1 MKILHIVA
9 GDLSGGAARGAY
21 WLHQGLLDLG
31 VDSKIMLSGK
41 SNIDD
46 ATVFAL
52 SNNKF
57 SKIKSIFRAQIDPLI
72 LRAYKDRQANIYST
86 GLFGLDFTKLEYYK
100 QADIIHLHW
109 VNAGF
114 VNIKHLKKIDKPII
128 WTLRDMWPLTGG
140 CHYSLDCERFKVGCG
155 LCPQLG
161 SHSSTDLS
169 RWVYKRK
176 VKYIP
181 TALTVV
187 GISHWLTDQ
196 AKNSII
202 FKNHLCTTIL
212 NNINTKEFHKIDKY
226 EAKKILGLSTDKKIV
241 LCGSTNIKDF
251 YKGFQKYIDALAYL
265 NKDNIFL
272 CFFGRFDPALINRF
286 GFEYK
291 SFGYLNDNISLNL
304 VYAAADVFVAP
315 SVQEAFGKTLAEA
328 QCSGTPVVCFDA
340 TGPKDIVEHKMTGY
354 KATPFDSID
363 LAKGIDW
370 VLNAVNYEELCQNAR
385 EKVLRDFD
393 SQIIA
398 TKYIKLYKESLK

>member
-31 VDSKIMLSGK
+31 VDSKIILSGK

-46 ATVFAL
+46 PSVFAL

-57 SKIKSIFRAQIDPLI
+57 NKIKSIFRAQIDPLI
-72 LRAYKDRQANIYST
+72 LRAYKDREANNYST
-86 GLFGLDFTKLEYYK
+86 GLFGLDFTKTDQYK

-109 VNAGF
+109 INAGF
-114 VNIKHLKKIDKPII
+114 VNIKHLKKINKPII

-155 LCPQLG
+155 FCPQLG

-181 TALTVV
+181 KTLIVV
-187 GISHWLTDQ
+187 GISHWLTNQ
-196 AKNSII
+196 ARQSII
-202 FKNHLCTTIL
+202 FKDHLCITVS
-212 NNINTKEFHKIDKY
+212 NNINTKEFHKIDKC
-226 EAKKILGLSTDKKIV
+226 EAKKILGFATDKKVV
-241 LCGSTNIKDF
+241 LCGSTSIKDF
-251 YKGFQKYIDALAYL
+251 YKGFQKYIDALHYL

-272 CFFGRFDPALINRF
+272 CFFGRFDPSLINEF
-286 GFEYK
+286 NFEYK
-291 SFGYLNDNISLNL
+291 SLGYLNDNISLNL

-315 SVQEAFGKTLAEA
+315 SIQEAFGKTLAEA

-340 TGPKDIVEHKMTGY
+340 TGPKDIVKHKMTGY
-354 KATPFDSID
+354 KAIPFDAKD

-385 EKVLRDFD
+385 DKILRDFD
-393 SQIIA
+393 SQVIA
-398 TKYIKLYKESLK
+398 KKYINLYKKSLK

>member
-21 WLHQGLLDLG
+21 WLHQGLLELG

-41 SNIDD
+41 SIIDD
-46 ATVFAL
+46 DSVIAL

-86 GLFGLDFTKLEYYK
+86 GLFGLDFTKSEYYK

-161 SHSSTDLS
+161 SHSSIDLS

-181 TALTVV
+181 KNLTVV

-196 AKNSII
+196 AKISII
-202 FKNHLCTTIL
+202 FKDHLCTTIL

-226 EAKKILGLSTDKKIV
+226 DAKKILGLSTGKKIV

-251 YKGFQKYIDALAYL
+251 YKGFQKFLDALPYL

-272 CFFGRFDPALINRF
+272 CFFGRFDPGLINGF
-286 GFEYK
+286 DFEYK

-304 VYAAADVFVAP
+304 VYAGADVFVAP

-340 TGPKDIVEHKMTGY
+340 TGPKDIVEHKVTGY

-398 TKYIKLYKESLK
+398 TKYIKLYEESLS